1 MKSSLSSGRFR
12 PAITVIVGTSGRRLL
27 ELGWRFRGDGRSGKM
42 PVPSLRFSP
51 EWRSHLA
58 RSAAR
63 LPTRGTV
70 AGHDASSVV
79 AVEERMPRSSGR
91 TRGEREGV
99 RPVRLATRAA
109 LVPPAGRL
117 PAVVFHPVRDRVTQ
131 VGRLVAGPGRARLQ
145 MFSIFPPSM
154 RVPPARTLVQE
165 SDQVPPAWRAQRI
178 QETP

>member
-1 MKSSLSSGRFR
+1 VLAGVREGR
-12 PAITVIVGTSGRRLL
+12 VGT
-27 ELGWRFRGDGRSGKM
+27 
-42 PVPSLRFSP
+42 
-51 EWRSHLA
+51 
-58 RSAAR
+58 
-63 LPTRGTV
+63 
-70 AGHDASSVV
+70 AGCS
-79 AVEERMPRSSGR
+79 
-91 TRGEREGV
+91 
-99 RPVRLATRAA
+99 
-109 LVPPAGRL
+109 